1 MRLLAPLAVV
11 LGIVF
16 LALPVVAG
24 DLSLSGE
31 GKVTAKPDMGFISVA
46 VVTEAPTAA
55 EAVSS
60 NTTAMNKLF
69 AVVDEQKIPRSDIQT
84 SDFSVQP
91 RYEYNEQQK
100 KNVFVSYVATNQVV
114 VKICFLH
121 KMGATLDALVKE
133 GANRVGGVSFGVKDS
148 KELLD
153 KARVLA
159 MKDAL
164 AKSKLFAEAGGF
176 TVGKFKSVSE
186 SVGGGRRPMY
196 MRSAMADAAPGGS
209 DVPVSGG
216 ELTFQVNV
224 NVVWE
229 IE

>member
-1 MRLLAPLAVV
+1 MKTLVVLTALFVGLFLAV
-11 LGIVF
+11 
-16 LALPVVAG
+16 PVNAG
-24 DLSLSGE
+24 ELSLQGE
-31 GKVTAKPDMGFISVA
+31 GKVSAKPDMGYISVA

-55 EAVSS
+55 EAVAA
-60 NTTAMNKLF
+60 NTVSMNKLY
-69 AVVDEQKIPRSDIQT
+69 AVIDEQKIPRSDIQT

-91 RYEYNEQQK
+91 KYAYEQNKEPK
-100 KNVFVSYVATNQVV
+100 FLGYVASNQVT

-121 KMGATLDALVKE
+121 KMGGTLDALVKE

-159 MKDAL
+159 MQDAL
-164 AKSKLFAEAGGF
+164 SKSKLYAEAGAF
-176 TVGKFKSVSE
+176 TVGKFKHVSE
-186 SVGGGRRPMY
+186 SVGGGGRVRY
-196 MRSAMADAAPGGS
+196 MAASARAESAPGG

-224 NVVWE
+224 SVTWE

>member
-1 MRLLAPLAVV
+1 MKILTFLTAILLTTAATAF
-11 LGIVF
+11 G
-16 LALPVVAG
+16 G
-24 DLSLSGE
+24 DLNLQGE
-31 GKVTAKPDMGFISVA
+31 GKVTAKPDMGYISVA
-46 VVTEAPTAA
+46 VVTESLTAA
-55 EAVSS
+55 EAVAA
-60 NTTAMNKLF
+60 NTTAMNKLY
-69 AVVDEQKIPRSDIQT
+69 AVIDEQKIPRSDVQT

-91 RYEYNEQQK
+91 KHVYEKDKEPRI
-100 KNVFVSYVATNQVV
+100 SGYVASNQVM

-121 KMGATLDALVKE
+121 KMGGVLDALIKE

-159 MKDAL
+159 MKDAKDK
-164 AKSKLFAEAGGF
+164 AKLYADAGGF
-176 TVGKFKSVSE
+176 TIVKFKNISE
-186 SVGGGRRPMY
+186 SVGGGGGRPMY
-196 MRSAMADAAPGGS
+196 RAKAASADAVGGG

-224 NVVWE
+224 NVTWE